1 MKKIGRVIDKHNCTD
16 ENSDVLHNRVVKEI
30 LNVTNVGVR
39 DLQVVNEDDSVVIH
53 GRCHTFYTKQL
64 AQQIA
69 VSILGN
75 NTEIVNA
82 IDVT

>member
-1 MKKIGRVIDKHNCTD
+1 MTEIAQIAD
-16 ENSDVLHNRVVKEI
+16 EHSDVLHKRIVKEI
-30 LNVTNVGVR
+30 LHVTSVGVH

-53 GRCHTFYTKQL
+53 GCCHTFYTKQL

-69 VSILGN
+69 VSILGD